1 MENIIRYVIGCTP
14 AGGLDMND
22 TTRCLRDASVA
33 RLAASQCKV
42 PAMQFFVCKAL
53 AVMVVGVFPLLHVG
67 AGTDSVLSEMEAV
80 LFATMSGIV
89 ILFLCIVDDL
99 ADTNT
104 GLYSVMPVRAT
115 LQAALLAKVD
125 TMLERDATEALAT
138 HA

>member
-1 MENIIRYVIGCTP
+1 VENIIRYVIGCTP

-42 PAMQFFVCKAL
+42 PAVQFFVCKVL
-53 AVMVVGVFPLLHVG
+53 AAMVLAVFPLMHVG
-67 AGTDSVLSEMEAV
+67 AGTDVVLSGMEAV
-80 LFATMSGIV
+80 LFSTLCGIV

-99 ADTNT
+99 ADTNS
-104 GLYSVMPVRAT
+104 GLYSVTPVRAT

-125 TMLERDATEALAT
+125 TMLARAPRL
-138 HA
+138 